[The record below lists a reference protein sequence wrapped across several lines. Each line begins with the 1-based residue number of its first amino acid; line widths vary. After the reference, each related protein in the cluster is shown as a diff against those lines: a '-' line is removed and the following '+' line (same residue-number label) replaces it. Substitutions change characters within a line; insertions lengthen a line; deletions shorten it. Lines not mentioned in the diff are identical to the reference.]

1 MAEEKVAGL
10 MATGIGLN
18 VNNAVEPL
26 GKLKS
31 AVKDANNEWKQM
43 ESQAKQSGDTVGATK
58 ARFEGL
64 TDTVSKQEQVLA
76 KLKQE
81 QSEVNRST
89 EAGEQTYQ
97 KYANQITQAESKLA
111 SLNTQTEKARK
122 AYEYQESGLAKLNDE
137 IKHSNDL
144 TDARVKRLEA
154 EGKTEEAN
162 KTKVDALTSVQ
173 DKYTKILEIQ
183 KNELEKLGDSG
194 DKNSKAYKLQEL
206 RVEQTGAKIAE
217 TTSKIKTLNNTDVKP
232 NVSGVG
238 KAKSQLE
245 NLNDVLAS
253 THSRFKDVLMG
264 NIVANG
270 ITNTLSDIKSKFTGA
285 LKAGVEYN
293 KEMQSLSVSMDNFTN
308 GDDKL
313 SKALIGNVKSL
324 KEESGYATDTVSLLT
339 KKTYGLT
346 KSVDGAKQLSD
357 AFVNLGRAT
366 GQSDESLQG
375 IIKKFSQVNASGQ
388 ITTGSLTKMEKS
400 LPGFNA
406 ALATSM
412 GKSRDEISKLASD
425 GKLSM
430 ADLSK
435 AIETMSDAKPYALDN
450 YYTTLDG
457 FSSHLEEKYKSLSG
471 KITSGFFQ
479 SNNDF
484 LKNMSKSLDGEE
496 VENAFNHI
504 GDSANK
510 AVNTVVDAFSKTF
523 KGTKNPIADIANS
536 TADQIEKL
544 GNFVATHSKDIENF
558 FKMVKDIGGAGFK
571 LIGDTLKVTLPILE
585 KVGDFAS
592 KHPKDVKL
600 LAETYLG
607 LTLALKG
614 TLGTLKGIEKAKS
627 FGAFTKGL
635 FLKVDTETGEK
646 QLTKLGT
653 LASKIGGGIK
663 NSLKATAKV
672 ITTGAT
678 KSFGL
683 LKKAGLATGRG
694 LGKALSATA
703 RVATTGATK
712 SFELLKKGASATGS
726 SIAKMFKSS
735 ETAKIVTKGA
745 TKSFDVLKK
754 GAQSTGTF
762 VKSKLSAVASVATKG
777 ATKSLNIFQKLAST
791 AKNGIT
797 KAVSFTAKIATNVAS
812 KTYSVFK
819 KSLQASG
826 KAIVKSL
833 KFTASIATK
842 GATKAFSL
850 LKSGA
855 KLADKAVA
863 KSLSFTAKVA
873 TKAAT
878 KSFALLKAG
887 AKGVASGFVSLTAKI
902 KAFSLAQAAATVKT
916 KALAAATKLQ
926 AAAQKIMNLSMKAN
940 PFGIAVVA
948 ITALIAGF
956 VALYKHSKAFREFV
970 NGLAKAAREFAKQI
984 IKIFANIWDSLSD
997 SFGKYV
1003 DYTKKI
1009 VKAFTDFF
1017 TGKWGNLGKD
1027 LKDIWNSL
1035 WNYLESIFG
1044 KKIDSLRKGIED
1056 FAGKIGDIF
1065 NGIKKTVSDI
1075 WSSLWDGM
1083 KNIVK
1088 DGLNVVI
1095 SIINAGIGGINSV
1108 VHTFGGKENAIGKI
1122 DKIKKF
1128 ANGTKGAP
1136 KGLAVVNDA
1145 PGVDYQEAII
1155 DNSGEA
1161 HVLEGRNRL
1170 VNFSG
1175 GETVI
1180 PAHAMPKFAKG
1191 TDDWLGA
1198 VGNWFKDKWDG
1209 LVEFVKHPLDS
1220 LSKVMTKAVTG
1231 MIGGQTAL
1239 VTQLAPAM
1247 GNGLVGGI
1255 VDPIKRMFEALK
1267 KKHDSDGGGGKGAP
1281 SGSGVNRWRDQVVEA
1296 LKANGLSTNDDM
1308 VNKVLRQIATES
1320 GGNEKAVQ
1328 GGYTDVNTLSGD
1340 LAKGLMQTISATFN
1354 AYKFPGHGDIFNGYD
1369 NLLAAL
1375 KYAKNRYGN
1384 DLSFLGQGHGYEYGG
1399 IVSQHGLY
1407 EVAEKNMPEM
1417 IIPLAADKHNRANQL
1432 LSEAN
1437 YRVNGTTNSADSTS
1451 NIDVS
1456 EIQAGV
1462 NQLVGLVG
1470 LLLGVNKEQLMA
1482 LSKNKGITMPD
1493 LYNRMAKDSSMNNFQ
1508 SI

>member
-1 MAEEKVAGL
+1 
-10 MATGIGLN
+10 
-18 VNNAVEPL
+18 
-26 GKLKS
+26 
-31 AVKDANNEWKQM
+31 
-43 ESQAKQSGDTVGATK
+43 
-58 ARFEGL
+58 
-64 TDTVSKQEQVLA
+64 
-76 KLKQE
+76 
-81 QSEVNRST
+81 
-89 EAGEQTYQ
+89 
-97 KYANQITQAESKLA
+97 
-111 SLNTQTEKARK
+111 
-122 AYEYQESGLAKLNDE
+122 
-137 IKHSNDL
+137 
-144 TDARVKRLEA
+144 
-154 EGKTEEAN
+154 
-162 KTKVDALTSVQ
+162 
-173 DKYTKILEIQ
+173 
-183 KNELEKLGDSG
+183 
-194 DKNSKAYKLQEL
+194 
-206 RVEQTGAKIAE
+206 
-217 TTSKIKTLNNTDVKP
+217 
-232 NVSGVG
+232 
-238 KAKSQLE
+238 
-245 NLNDVLAS
+245 
-253 THSRFKDVLMG
+253 
-264 NIVANG
+264 
-270 ITNTLSDIKSKFTGA
+270 
-285 LKAGVEYN
+285 
-293 KEMQSLSVSMDNFTN
+293 
-308 GDDKL
+308 
-313 SKALIGNVKSL
+313 
-324 KEESGYATDTVSLLT
+324 
-339 KKTYGLT
+339 
-346 KSVDGAKQLSD
+346 
-357 AFVNLGRAT
+357 
-366 GQSDESLQG
+366 
-375 IIKKFSQVNASGQ
+375 
-388 ITTGSLTKMEKS
+388 MEKS
-400 LPGFNA
+400 LPGFNS

-412 GKSRDEISKLASD
+412 GKSRDEINKLASD

-435 AIETMSDAKPYALDN
+435 AIQTMSDAKPHGLDN

-496 VENAFNHI
+496 VENAFNHV

-510 AVNTVVDAFSKTF
+510 AVNAVVDAFSKTF

-571 LIGDTLKVTLPILE
+571 LIGDTLKVALPFLE

-592 KHPKDVKL
+592 KHPKEVKAI
-600 LAETYLG
+600 AEAYLG
-607 LTLALKG
+607 MTIALKG
-614 TLGTLKGIEKAKS
+614 TLGVMNTLDRYKKI
-627 FGAFTKGL
+627 FV
-635 FLKVDTETGEK
+635 KVDTATGQK
-646 QLTKLGT
+646 SLTAFGKFATGT
-653 LASKIGGGIK
+653 GKVIGRAL
-663 NSLKATAKV
+663 SSTAKV
-672 ITTGAT
+672 ITTGAS
-678 KSFGL
+678 KSLGL
-683 LKKAGLATGRG
+683 LKKAGSATGRG

-712 SFELLKKGASATGS
+712 SFGLLKRGASSTGS
-726 SIAKMFKSS
+726 AIAKMFKSS

-777 ATKSLNIFQKLAST
+777 ATKSLNVFQKLAST

-797 KAVSFTAKIATNVAS
+797 KTLSFTAKIATNVAS

-873 TKAAT
+873 TTGAT
-878 KSFALLKAG
+878 KAFALLKKG
-887 AKGVASGFVSLTAKI
+887 ASGVASGFVSLTAKI
-902 KAFSLAQAAATVKT
+902 KAFSLAQATATIKS
-916 KALAAATKLQ
+916 KAMTLAMKAQTL
-926 AAAQKIMNLSMKAN
+926 AQKAMNLAMKAN
-940 PFGIAVVA
+940 PFGIALIA

-956 VALYKHSKAFREFV
+956 VALYKHSKKFRDFV
-970 NGLAKAAREFAKQI
+970 NGIAKAVK
-984 IKIFANIWDSLSD
+984 D
-997 SFGKYV
+997 FGKNITKGFSDTWKSV
-1003 DYTKKI
+1003 TKGLDGFGKGFSKGWSSFTSGASKTWDNFGNSTKKAWSATTDQLGKSSSKYYDTEKKG
-1009 VKAFTDFF
+1009 VKVFTDFF

-1027 LKDIWNSL
+1027 LKDVWNSL
-1035 WNYLESIFG
+1035 WDFLESIFG
-1044 KKIDSLRKGIED
+1044 KKIGSIKKGIED

-1065 NGIKKTVSDI
+1065 NDIKKKVSDT
-1075 WSSLWDGM
+1075 WQGLWDGM

-1095 SIINAGIGGINSV
+1095 DIINAGIGGIDSII
-1108 VHTFGGKENAIGKI
+1108 HTFGGKENAIGKI

-1128 ANGTKGAP
+1128 ENGTKGAP
-1136 KGLAVVNDA
+1136 KGLAMVNDA
-1145 PGVDYQEAII
+1145 PGANYQEAII

-1198 VGNWFKDKWDG
+1198 VGDWFKDKWEG
-1209 LVEFVKHPLDS
+1209 LTEFIKHPLDS
-1220 LSKVMTKAVTG
+1220 LGKVMNKAING
-1231 MIGGQTAL
+1231 MIGNQNEL
-1239 VTQLAPAM
+1239 VTKFTPAM

-1255 VDPIKRMFEALK
+1255 VDPIKKMFESLK
-1267 KKHDSDGGGGKGAP
+1267 KKHDDDGGGGKGAP

-1296 LKANGLSTNDDM
+1296 LKANGLSTSEDM

-1328 GGYTDVNTLSGD
+1328 GGYTDINTITGD

-1375 KYAKNRYGN
+1375 KYAKNRYGS

-1399 IVSQHGLY
+1399 LVSQHGFY

-1417 IIPLAADKHNRANQL
+1417 IIPLSADKKNRANQL

-1437 YRVNGTTNSADSTS
+1437 YHVNGNDQSSTKANNTDIS
-1451 NIDVS
+1451 GL
-1456 EIQAGV
+1456 QASV

-1470 LLLGVNKEQLMA
+1470 MILGVNKDQLTA
-1482 LSKNKGITMPD
+1482 LTKGKGLSMPD
-1493 LYNRMAKDSSMNNFQ
+1493 LYNKMAMDSSMKGFQ